1 MDKPAIYL
9 SLTDDWEL
17 RGDGSGD
24 MNLIQFS
31 PMQKLIKLYNEHGVR
46 STFMVEVMQQ
56 LTFRREQN
64 RFPELKLPADEWDAN
79 VSEAYKLGHDIQLH
93 IHPQWSKAEYAN
105 GEWKLSGDWSLL
117 NYAPEIADEM
127 LSSGKEYIEKLLRP
141 VNPDYKC
148 VAFRSG
154 SSVIAPSPFIL
165 NLLAK
170 HSIVF
175 DMSIVGGLRVNTRNV
190 KFDYTECEEDF
201 LPFYPQMED
210 ARKVSNKTEPIICV
224 PIFHFYGSR
233 RRVTLQTLSK
243 VWKQSRQAFLPSQHV
258 ASSNYSK
265 HEWAEIG
272 RSSTLARIYDK
283 AIMPSIKGKHLTA
296 DTGQLDYAFLCEMI
310 RAIRKKARATSLKRV
325 PVILTNHSKY
335 IKDFAPTERFIREI
349 SKDDDIRFL
358 TLTEL
363 AEMLQSGEFEIRKAD
378 ALL

>member
-1 MDKPAIYL
+1 MEKPTIYL
-9 SLTDDWEL
+9 ALTDDWEL

-24 MNLIQFS
+24 MNLIQFR
-31 PMQKLIKLYNEHGVR
+31 PMKELINIYNKHNVR

-64 RFPELKLPADEWDAN
+64 RFPELKLLADEWDSN
-79 VSEAYKLGHDIQLH
+79 VREAYKLGHDIQLH
-93 IHPQWSKAEYAN
+93 IHPQWSKAEYEN

-117 NYAPEIADEM
+117 NYAPEVAEEM
-127 LSSGKEYIEKLLRP
+127 LSAGKDYLEKLLRP
-141 VNPDYKC
+141 INPNYKC

-170 HSIVF
+170 QSIVF

-190 KFDYTECEEDF
+190 QFDYTNCEEDF

-210 ARKVSNKTEPIICV
+210 ARKVSNKIEPIICV

-233 RRVTLQTLSK
+233 RRVTFQTLSK
-243 VWKQSRQAFLPSQHV
+243 AWKQARQAVSPSQNNS
-258 ASSNYSK
+258 ATNYSNQ
-265 HEWAEIG
+265 EWAEVG
-272 RSSTLARIYDK
+272 RSSPITRIYDK

-296 DTGQLDYAFLCEMI
+296 DTGQLDYALLCEMVQ
-310 RAIRKKARATSLKRV
+310 AIRKKARAANLKQV

-335 IKDFAPTERFIREI
+335 IKDFAPTERFINEI
-349 SKDDDIRFL
+349 SKSKDIKFL

-363 AEMLQSGEFEIRKAD
+363 AGMLQAGEFQIRKG
-378 ALL
+378 

>member
-1 MDKPAIYL
+1 MEKPTIYL
-9 SLTDDWEL
+9 SFTDDWEL

-24 MNLIQFS
+24 MNLIQFH
-31 PMQKLIKLYNEHGVR
+31 PMRELIKIYGSHGVR

-64 RFPELKLPADEWDAN
+64 RFPELKLLADEWDEN
-79 VSEAYKLGHDIQLH
+79 VREAFKQGHDIQLH

-105 GEWKLSGDWSLL
+105 NEWKLSGDWSLL
-117 NYAPEIADEM
+117 NYKPEIADEM
-127 LSSGKEYIEKLLRP
+127 LSKGKEYLEKLLCP

-154 SSVIAPSPFIL
+154 SSVIAPSQFIL
-165 NLLAK
+165 KLLAK
-170 HSIVF
+170 HEIIF

-190 KFDYTECEEDF
+190 QFDYTDCEEDF
-201 LPFYPQMED
+201 LPFYPRMED

-243 VWKQSRQAFLPSQHV
+243 AWKQAQQVFSPSQNNS
-258 ASSNYSK
+258 ATNYSK
-265 HEWAEIG
+265 QEWAEIG
-272 RSSTLARIYDK
+272 RSSALARIYDK
-283 AIMPSIKGKHLTA
+283 AIMPTIKGKHLTA
-296 DTGQLDYAFLCEMI
+296 DTGQLDYTFLCEMI
-310 RAIRKKARATSLKRV
+310 QSIRKRARATNLKQV

-335 IKDFAPTERFIREI
+335 IKDFAPTERFINEI
-349 SKDDDIRFL
+349 SKADDIKFL

-363 AEMLQSGEFEIRKAD
+363 AEMLQAGEFQIRKAD
-378 ALL
+378 A